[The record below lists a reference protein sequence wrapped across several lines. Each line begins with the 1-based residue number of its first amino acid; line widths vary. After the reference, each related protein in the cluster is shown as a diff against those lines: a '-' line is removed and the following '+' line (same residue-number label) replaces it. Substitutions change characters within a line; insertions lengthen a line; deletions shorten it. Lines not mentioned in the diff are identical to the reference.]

1 MIIALHNI
9 AVEYEYLKQYQS
21 ALLTYKKA
29 SDFANKMLGE
39 EHPFTTKMDA
49 VLEESSEKV
58 QAIMQRQEKRAVK
71 FKANTN
77 SAPRMVRGDKAKL
90 KPGQIAPENNDLE
103 TLLDQGLTLDE
114 AKQPGNLNQKK
125 GTVGSVPRMNRS
137 PPRGGQPFNKK

>member
-1 MIIALHNI
+1 
-9 AVEYEYLKQYQS
+9 
-21 ALLTYKKA
+21 
-29 SDFANKMLGE
+29 MLGE

-90 KPGQIAPENNDLE
+90 KPG
-103 TLLDQGLTLDE
+103 
-114 AKQPGNLNQKK
+114 
-125 GTVGSVPRMNRS
+125 
-137 PPRGGQPFNKK
+137 